1 MIHYIGS
8 AAMAATMAF
17 ELVACDM
24 RAAPS
29 HTATAPSSGEL
40 SNGAVA
46 NAMGFEPSKVGAN
59 GVGGGY

>member
-1 MIHYIGS
+1 MIHYFGS
-8 AAMAATMAF
+8 AAMAATLAF